1 MLRLHAFPF
10 TAMGSPCMLQLYTRK
25 RLEAKRI
32 AALAI
37 ADVRRLETRY
47 SRYRPDSV
55 LSAINRVAAEGGA
68 ITVDA
73 ETAQLL
79 NYAHLC
85 HQKSDG
91 LFDISSGLLRQAW
104 DFSSNHLPQRL
115 QIERLLGRVGWNKID
130 WNAPLL
136 TFPVPG
142 MELDFGGIGKEY
154 AADRAA
160 TICLEQGI
168 AHGLVDLGGDIKI
181 IGPHPDGSP
190 WQVGIRHPRR
200 AGTIMARIP
209 LHHGGIASSGDYER
223 FMIVDGRRYS
233 HLLDPKTG
241 WPVEGLSAVTVVAEH
256 CLVAGSACTIAM
268 LKGKQGSCWLEASGF
283 QGLWMDQTER
293 MGETG
298 QAGSRLTPVSNEPSG
313 FSSNQR

>member
-10 TAMGSPCMLQLYTRK
+10 TAMGSPCMLQLYAPK

-32 AALAI
+32 AVLAM
-37 ADVRRLETRY
+37 ADVRRLEARY

-55 LSAINRVAAEGGA
+55 LSTINRIAADGGT
-68 ITVDA
+68 ITVDV

-79 NYAHLC
+79 NYADVC
-85 HQKSDG
+85 HQESDG

-104 DFSSNHLPQRL
+104 DFRSNRLPEPSR
-115 QIERLLGRVGWNKID
+115 IDRLLNRVGWNKID
-130 WNAPLL
+130 WSEPLL

-160 TICLEQGI
+160 ALCLEQGI

-200 AGTIMARIP
+200 ADTIMARIP
-209 LHHGGIASSGDYER
+209 LHHGSIASSGDYER
-223 FMIVDGRRYS
+223 FMIIGGHRYS

-241 WPVEGLSAVTVVAEH
+241 WPVHGLCAVAVVAEH

-268 LKGKQGSCWLEASGF
+268 LKGERGPAWLEASGF
-283 QGLWMDQTER
+283 QGLWMDQTGR
-293 MGETG
+293 MGETC
-298 QAGSRLTPVSNEPSG
+298 QTNNRLTPVSKEPSG
-313 FSSNQR
+313 FSTSQR